1 MDTLPLDHN
10 PVPGTGT
17 RNITLLLAVWLRKM
31 GFTVVEHGGLIP
43 TALTATWVSIRGY
56 RYELNY
62 VYAPTGGVLRLV
74 HGTGPQAFD
83 VLIDG
88 ATVHRLR
95 EARYLLLSS
104 VRYDFDRKA
113 ARSAGLLRPTYAPHT
128 D

>member
-17 RNITLLLAVWLRKM
+17 RNITLLLAVWLRRM
-31 GFTVVEHGGLIP
+31 GFTVVEQGGLVP
-43 TALTATWVSIRGY
+43 TALSAHWVSPSFHWY
-56 RYELNY
+56 KLDY
-62 VYAPTGGVLRLV
+62 VFAPTGGVLRLV
-74 HGTGPQAFD
+74 HYAIPHDFD

-95 EARYLLLSS
+95 EARFLLMSC
-104 VRYDFDRKA
+104 VRYDFDRKTAKA
-113 ARSAGLLRPTYAPHT
+113 AGSIKTTYAPHT

>member
-10 PVPGTGT
+10 PVPGTGS

-31 GFTVVEHGGLIP
+31 GFTVVEHGGLVP
-43 TALTATWVSIRGY
+43 TALTATWLSLRHY
-56 RYELNY
+56 RYELHY

-74 HGTGPQAFD
+74 HAAGSQYAE

-88 ATVHRLR
+88 ATVHRIR
-95 EARYLLLSS
+95 EARFLLNSS
-104 VRYDFDRKA
+104 VRYDFDRRA
-113 ARSAGLLRPTYAPHT
+113 ARAAGKLQPTYAQHT

>member
-31 GFTVVEHGGLIP
+31 GFTVVEQGGLVP
-43 TALTATWVSIRGY
+43 TSLTATWLSLRHY
-56 RYELNY
+56 RYELYY
-62 VYAPTGGVLRLV
+62 VFGPGGGVLRLL
-74 HGTGPQAFD
+74 HSAGLQYTE

-88 ATVHRLR
+88 ATVHRIR
-95 EARYLLLSS
+95 EARFLLNSS

-113 ARSAGLLRPTYAPHT
+113 ALAAGKLRPTYAHHT

>member
-31 GFTVVEHGGLIP
+31 GFTVVEHGGLVP
-43 TALTATWVSIRGY
+43 TALTATWLSLRRF

-62 VYAPTGGVLRLV
+62 VFAPTGGVLRLV
-74 HGTGPQAFD
+74 HSAGPQAYE

-104 VRYDFDRKA
+104 VRYDFDRQA
-113 ARSAGLLRPTYAPHT
+113 ALAASTLRPTYAPHT

>member
-1 MDTLPLDHN
+1 MNTLPLDHN

-17 RNITLLLAVWLRKM
+17 RNITLLLATWLRKM
-31 GFTVVEHGGLIP
+31 GFTVVEHGGLVP
-43 TALTATWVSIRGY
+43 TALTATWHSLRRY
-56 RYELNY
+56 CYELHY
-62 VYAPTGGVLRLV
+62 VFGPTGGVLRLV
-74 HGTGPQAFD
+74 HSAGAQYGE

-88 ATVHRLR
+88 ATVHRIR

-113 ARSAGLLRPTYAPHT
+113 ALAAGKLKPTYAPHT

>member
-31 GFTVVEHGGLIP
+31 GFTVVEQGGLVP
-43 TALTATWVSIRGY
+43 TALTATWLSVRHF
-56 RYELNY
+56 RYELHY
-62 VYAPTGGVLRLV
+62 VFNPRGGVLRLV
-74 HGTGPQAFD
+74 HSAGFQYAE

-88 ATVHRLR
+88 ATVHRIR
-95 EARYLLLSS
+95 EARFLLLSS

-113 ARSAGLLRPTYAPHT
+113 SLAAGKLKPTYAQHT